1 MYAEYNDSA
10 DPKRDWE
17 FSVEFQPEEREEYA
31 FYISV
36 SEGQEQ
42 IRQEVTQQAK
52 QTRGRKAHPSL
63 YLGVLPS
70 TRSKTRVYPSR

>member
-42 IRQEVTQQAK
+42 VCQEVPQQVKKA
-52 QTRGRKAHPSL
+52 RGRKAHRPGKKVHISL
-63 YLGVLPS
+63 S
-70 TRSKTRVYPSR
+70 QRSCY